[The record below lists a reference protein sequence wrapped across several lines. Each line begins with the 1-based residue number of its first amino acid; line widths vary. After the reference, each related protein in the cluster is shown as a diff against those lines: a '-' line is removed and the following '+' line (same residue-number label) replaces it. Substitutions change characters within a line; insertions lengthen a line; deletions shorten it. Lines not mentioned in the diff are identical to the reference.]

1 MYCMSV
7 WATTCLRRPAVP
19 PLLAAVHPRLAAAE
33 IRLLKKGTP
42 AFTLTRFSRSLNR
55 VSCNQRLSL
64 KADSP
69 QRVTQLEWRKPC
81 MHTDGLHEARRHR

>member
-42 AFTLTRFSRSLNR
+42 AFTLKKNAEGLMVSNPGTSGLVETVEEVSAASCPTLN
-55 VSCNQRLSL
+55 
-64 KADSP
+64 
-69 QRVTQLEWRKPC
+69 
-81 MHTDGLHEARRHR
+81 